1 MLLCFAFF
9 GVARADV
16 VEIGD
21 GGTTNNSYL
30 PGYNFYNYSLTQQIY
45 TADEIGMAGTI
56 NSIAFKNTG
65 AEKTRT
71 YNVYMLLTDKETF
84 SNGTDWVAMSDDDL
98 VFSGSLTF
106 TVGEW
111 TEITLE
117 TPFAYDGTS
126 NLLVGVADVTSSYSS
141 SPHMACLVFSATS
154 QAIRAYRDGSAYDI
168 TAPGVSG
175 SVLNV
180 KNQIQLDITPGGGV
194 VCTKPTLAVSGVTHN
209 EATLTVGGGSGTY
222 NVQYKAASAT
232 TWTNVATNTTN
243 TTFPLSGL
251 NPLTAYE
258 AQVQSVCEGGALSD
272 WRTASFSTTAVAVAV
287 GDAWSDDFEG
297 TSCAWELVNGEISNA
312 WVWGSAATNGGSH
325 ALYISNDG
333 GTTNAYTVTNPAMV
347 YATKL
352 LNFTQ
357 GKFEFSF
364 DCIANGEG
372 GYDFLRV
379 ALVPASVTLTAG
391 TTLPSGLS
399 TTAVPTGWIAVD
411 GGSKL
416 NVVTEWQN
424 KTVAVNVPA
433 GNYYLVM
440 AWRDDTSAG
449 NQPPAAVDNVSIT
462 RIACEYDVTGLAADN
477 ITSNSAILTWTA
489 GEATQWQVAYA
500 DNVSFEHE
508 TEAIVSDSTY
518 TMTGLQPASTY
529 YAKVRA
535 YCGGSDFGAWS
546 TVINLFTDCV
556 ALTTYPYTENF
567 DSYTAATGFL
577 PICWDR
583 INTGT
588 SYNNY
593 PYVNSSNAHS
603 TYNCL
608 YFNSYGS
615 SSSTNIS
622 DQYAILPQMENLAGK
637 QINLFAK
644 GSNNQST
651 FKIGTMTDPT
661 DVTTFTEIAT
671 QELTTT
677 YQEFIYDVPATATDG
692 YIAIMMEKPNT
703 SSGVTRGVYID
714 DITIDFPPSCPKPM
728 SLAVTDNSVTA
739 HNATITWTETGEA
752 TQWIVEF
759 DTVAT
764 FAQPLF
770 ETVDDNPT
778 YTFQGL
784 APETTYYV
792 RVKAHCGPGDESVY
806 SNVVNFTTTIPCPAP
821 TGFAVADLSGY
832 TATLNWTGTSE
843 SYIVSYRT
851 AAYTD
856 GLDETFAGTSIP
868 TGWENKLGLLSD
880 VMGGTALS
888 TGAQWNFGT
897 SNGVFDQHAR
907 INIYGSSSN
916 NNERHGWLITPAFT
930 VVENASLNFD
940 LALTAYSG
948 TLVAPA
954 TNGVDD
960 KFVVLITTD
969 DEATWTILRQWDN
982 EEGSTY
988 VYNNINSTA
997 TGEHVSIDLSRYA
1010 GQSVRIAFY
1019 GESTVTNADNNL
1031 HIDNVGCGIYHEASP
1046 WQTVT
1051 VDEAPA
1057 ILTSLIPETA
1067 YQAKLQGNCGDLD
1080 GLSEE
1085 TSLIS
1090 FTTLN
1095 TCPVPTELTVVDSLL
1110 TATTAGL
1117 NWHGSVDVDSYTV
1130 RFRVPEHL
1138 EGGINETFEESSI
1151 PMGWS
1156 MYNGLLSNVMD
1167 GVALTPVTFA
1177 WSFGSNNG
1185 VFDSHARV
1193 NIYSNNQ
1200 RWLVTPTFTLAS
1212 STFTF
1217 DLALTAYSGSNVP
1230 APATNGTDDKFVVL
1244 ISTNRGATWTI
1255 LRQWDNEEGSTY
1267 VYNNIAN
1274 TAEGEQVS
1282 IDLSS
1287 YVGQKVCIA
1296 FYGES
1301 TVSNADNN
1309 LHIDNVVI
1317 GNPVVI
1323 PDSEWL
1329 TAEATATN
1337 IVLTD
1342 LTPETT
1348 YEAQVKSNC
1357 SDPEEWSDLVVFTT
1371 PVFAQTIA
1379 LAAGQNWFSTY
1390 VDITL
1395 NDLKAALVA
1404 AAPGTAITIQSQTNN
1419 TTYNPSNNRWAGRL
1433 TSLDLSQMYI
1443 LIVENDCELTLEGMP
1458 INPADHPV
1466 TIANG
1471 SNWIAYPLNQEMTLT
1486 DAFAGFA
1493 VNGDGVQSQT
1503 QNSSYIRNRWQGQ
1516 LSGLTPGKGYLYNSS
1531 TSESRTFTFPT
1542 STSKAA
1548 QKKVM
1553 SLKAIG
1559 ETSKTAERISGMT
1572 KSL

>member
-1 MLLCFAFF
+1 MFKKSLLLMLLCFACF
-9 GVARADV
+9 GVARADL

-45 TADEIGMAGTI
+45 TAEEINMAGTI

-65 AEKTRT
+65 TEKTRT

-84 SNGTDWVAMSDDDL
+84 SSGTDWVAMSNDDL

-106 TVGEW
+106 TAGEW
-111 TEITLE
+111 TTINLDA
-117 TPFAYDGTS
+117 PFAYDGSS
-126 NLLVGVADVTSSYSS
+126 NLLVGVADVTGSYSS

-154 QAIRAYRDGSAYDI
+154 QAIRAYRDASAYDI
-168 TAPGVSG
+168 AAPGVNG

-180 KNQIQLDITPGGGV
+180 KNQIQLDITPSGGV
-194 VCTKPTLAVSGVTHN
+194 VCTKPTLAVSGITHN
-209 EATLTVGGGSGTY
+209 EATLTVSGGSGTY

-232 TWTNVATNTTN
+232 VWIDVATNTTE

-251 NPLTAYE
+251 DPLTAYDVQ
-258 AQVQSVCEGGALSD
+258 AQSVCDGGATSD
-272 WRTASFSTTAVAVAV
+272 WRTASFNTTAQAEAV

-297 TSCAWELVNGEISNA
+297 AMNWELINGTCTNA
-312 WVWGSAATNGGSH
+312 WVVGTAANNGGSY

-333 GTTNAYTVTNPAMV
+333 GTTNAYTVTSAAMV

-364 DCIANGEG
+364 DWMANGESTW
-372 GYDFLRV
+372 DFLRV
-379 ALVPASVTLTAG
+379 VLVPASVTLTAG

-416 NVVTEWQN
+416 NLVTEWQN
-424 KTVAVNVPA
+424 ATAAVNVPA
-433 GNYYLVM
+433 GNYYLVL
-440 AWRDDTSAG
+440 AWRDDTSG
-449 NQPPAAVDNVSIT
+449 GTQPPAAVDNVSIT
-462 RIACEYDVTGLAADN
+462 RIACEYDVTGLAVDD
-477 ITSNSAILTWTA
+477 ITSNSATLAWNNS
-489 GEATQWQVAYA
+489 EATQWQVAYSA
-500 DNVSFEHE
+500 NGSFENA
-508 TEAIVSDSTY
+508 TEEIVSDTTY
-518 TMTGLQPASTY
+518 TMTGLQPATTY
-529 YAKVRA
+529 YAKARA
-535 YCGGSDFGAWS
+535 YCGGEDFGAWS
-546 TVINLFTDCV
+546 NTVEFITECV

-567 DSYTAATGFL
+567 DSYTAASGFL

-588 SYNNY
+588 SYSTY
-593 PYVNSSNAHS
+593 PYVNGYNSHS
-603 TYNCL
+603 TSNCL
-608 YFNSYGS
+608 YFYSYGS

-622 DQYAILPQMENLAGK
+622 DQYAILPPMENLAGK
-637 QINLFAK
+637 QITLFAK
-644 GSNNQST
+644 GYNNQST
-651 FKIGTMTDPT
+651 FKIGTMTDPA

-671 QELTTT
+671 QELTTS
-677 YQEFIYDVPATATDG
+677 YQELIYDVPATATDS
-692 YIAIMMEKPNT
+692 YIVIMMEKPDAT
-703 SSGVTRGVYID
+703 SNVYRGVYID
-714 DITIDFPPSCPKPM
+714 DIAIDFPPSCPKPTG
-728 SLAVTDNSVTA
+728 LAVTANSVTA

-764 FAQPLF
+764 FTQPLF
-770 ETVDDNPT
+770 ETVDDTTT

-784 APETTYYV
+784 NPETTYYV
-792 RVKAHCGPGDESVY
+792 RVKAHCGPDDESIY

-821 TGFAVADLSGY
+821 TGFAVTDLSGY

-856 GLDETFAGTSIP
+856 GLDETFTGSSIP
-868 TGWENKLGLLSD
+868 TGWENKIGLLSS
-880 VMGGTALS
+880 VMEGTALS
-888 TGAQWNFGT
+888 TGSQWNFGT

-907 INIYGSSSN
+907 INIYGSGTS
-916 NNERHGWLITPAFT
+916 ERHGWLISPAFT

-954 TNGVDD
+954 TTGVDD
-960 KFVVLITTD
+960 KFVVLISTD

-982 EEGSTY
+982 EEGSTS
-988 VYNNINSTA
+988 VYNNINCTA
-997 TGEHVSIDLSRYA
+997 TGEQVSIDLSSYA

-1019 GESTVTNADNNL
+1019 GESTESNADNNL
-1031 HIDNVGCGIYHEASP
+1031 HIDNVGCGIYHEAGQ
-1046 WQTVT
+1046 WQTDT
-1051 VDEAPA
+1051 FDEAPG
-1057 ILTSLIPETA
+1057 ILTNLIPETA
-1067 YQAKLQGNCGDLD
+1067 YQAKLQGNCGVD

-1085 TSLIS
+1085 TGIIT

-1095 TCPVPTELTVVDSLL
+1095 TCPVPTNLTVVDSLL

-1117 NWHGSVDVDSYTV
+1117 NWHGSIDVESYTV
-1130 RFRVPEHL
+1130 RYRVPEHL
-1138 EGGINETFEESSI
+1138 EGGINETFEATSI
-1151 PMGWS
+1151 PFGWT
-1156 MYNGLLSNVMD
+1156 MYTGLLDTVM
-1167 GVALTPVTFA
+1167 VRPSALNPATFA
-1177 WSFGSNNG
+1177 WSFGANNG

-1217 DLALTAYSGSNVP
+1217 DLALTAYSGTNVP
-1230 APATNGTDDKFVVL
+1230 APQTTGTDDKFVVL
-1244 ISTNRGATWTI
+1244 ISTDNMETWNI
-1255 LRQWDNEEGSTY
+1255 LRQWDNEEGSSY

-1337 IVLTD
+1337 IVLTG

-1348 YEAQVKSNC
+1348 YEAQVKADC
-1357 SDPEEWSDLVVFTT
+1357 SDPEEWSNTVTFTT
-1371 PVFAQTIA
+1371 PVLTTVTQTVA
-1379 LAAGQNWFSTY
+1379 LSNGWNWFSTY

-1395 NDLKAALVA
+1395 NDLKAALVEA
-1404 AAPGTAITIQSQTNN
+1404 LPGTTITISSKNNGN
-1419 TTYNPSNNRWAGRL
+1419 TTYNG
-1433 TSLDLSQMYI
+1433 TSWRGTLNTLDVTQMYKI
-1443 LIVENDCELTLEGMP
+1443 KTAAECEIVLTGEPLDPAEHP
-1458 INPADHPV
+1458 I
-1466 TIANG
+1466 TIHNG
-1471 SNWIAYPLNQEMTLT
+1471 ANWIGFPLATSMTLSN
-1486 DAFAGFA
+1486 AFAGFA
-1493 VNGDGVQSQT
+1493 VSGDMVRAQNG
-1503 QNSSYIRNRWQGQ
+1503 
-1516 LSGLTPGKGYLYNSS
+1516 SS
-1531 TSESRTFTFPT
+1531 TYNGTNWRGNFNALVPGQGYIYKSTATEDKVLTFP
-1542 STSKAA
+1542 
-1548 QKKVM
+1548 
-1553 SLKAIG
+1553 G
-1559 ETSKTAERISGMT
+1559 N
-1572 KSL
+1572 